1 MMSYQKRFWFAL
13 VLSLP
18 MLVDMSLMPFG
29 VMIPGYNWIALLTTT
44 LIMAFAAYPFWRSAY
59 AAFKHHNANMD
70 TLVALGTAVAYFYSI
85 FAMATGRPV
94 YFESAAFITVFV
106 LLGQVFEERMRNNAS
121 SAVEKLLDLQ
131 AKEATILQAGK
142 PVKIPLDQVK
152 VGDLILV
159 KPGEKIAVDGIVV
172 KGDSLVDESMVT
184 GESMPVEK
192 TKGEPVIG
200 STLNTDGTLVFEA
213 KKVGAETLL
222 AQIVELVKKAQ
233 TSHAPIQKLTD
244 KISNYFVPL
253 VMILAIV
260 TYVVWYVFLGASA
273 ITALLYAI
281 AVIVIACPCALGL
294 ATPTA
299 LMVGTGRSAKMGVLI
314 KNGEVLELVDQLRTI
329 VLDKTGTITEGKPVV
344 TDVVGANS
352 REVLAVAASL
362 EATSEHPLA
371 QAILKQAEQEQLPLS
386 PVTDFKAQKGMGVT
400 AKVEDQIA
408 FIGNE
413 RLLGNAKLTRDR
425 KSTRLNSS
433 HAL

>member
-1 MMSYQKRFWFAL
+1 MMSYQKRFWLAL
-13 VLSLP
+13 VLALP
-18 MLVDMSLMPFG
+18 MLVDMFLMPFG
-29 VMIPGYNWIALLTTT
+29 VMMPGYNWIALVTTT

-131 AKEATILQAGK
+131 AKEATVLQAGK

-152 VGDLILV
+152 VGDLIQV

-172 KGDSLVDESMVT
+172 RGDSLVDESMVT

-222 AQIVELVKKAQ
+222 SQIVELVKKAQ

-260 TYVVWYVFLGASA
+260 LKWVF
-273 ITALLYAI
+273 
-281 AVIVIACPCALGL
+281 
-294 ATPTA
+294 
-299 LMVGTGRSAKMGVLI
+299 
-314 KNGEVLELVDQLRTI
+314 
-329 VLDKTGTITEGKPVV
+329 
-344 TDVVGANS
+344 
-352 REVLAVAASL
+352 
-362 EATSEHPLA
+362 
-371 QAILKQAEQEQLPLS
+371 
-386 PVTDFKAQKGMGVT
+386 
-400 AKVEDQIA
+400 
-408 FIGNE
+408 
-413 RLLGNAKLTRDR
+413 
-425 KSTRLNSS
+425 
-433 HAL
+433 